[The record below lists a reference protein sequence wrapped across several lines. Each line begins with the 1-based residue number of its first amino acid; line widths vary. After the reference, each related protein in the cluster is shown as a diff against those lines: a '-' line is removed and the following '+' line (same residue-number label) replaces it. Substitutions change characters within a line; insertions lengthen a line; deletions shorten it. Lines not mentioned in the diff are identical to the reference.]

1 MKPVKILLLLFFLS
15 PIFLKAQTVFEIKF
29 KAGISQY
36 RGALV
41 LYENGTGSFRVKYFS
56 DGQTRMVEQQ
66 MKVENTSEGTRLAG
80 YNPVYPG
87 TTTTYPNY
95 NADNFYLTQDEN
107 GVYTCENI
115 DDAGSQSKCN
125 VREISGSNYV
135 KNIFLEDFN
144 WSL

>member
-1 MKPVKILLLLFFLS
+1 MKPVKILLFLFFFL
-15 PIFLKAQTVFEIKF
+15 PIIIKAQSVFEIKF
-29 KAGISQY
+29 KAGITQY

-41 LYENGTGSFRVKYFS
+41 LYDDGTGAFRVKYFS

-66 MKVENTSEGTRLAG
+66 MKVENTTEGMRLAG

-87 TTTTYPNY
+87 TKYTYSNY

-125 VREISGSNYV
+125 IRLISGDNTD
-135 KNIFLEDFN
+135 KNRFLKDFD